1 MKIIYCHHAERDVD
15 NRKLRNQDDDITE
28 NGIKDA
34 ELVAARLAKQKITA
48 IYTSTFLR
56 CKKTA
61 QIINRELN
69 VPIYEEERFNEIGS
83 IEGEDWKAGI
93 TRHIQAIEN
102 ISDKFTDEDTIL
114 CVTSGIS
121 LSAFVCWNL
130 NDKPN
135 KNYPFMEAENC
146 SPIMFYAPN
155 KTKYRERFFGRLG
168 TALRYKKNKNYKL
181 VEPTQGELKSQL
193 KLELKHQTELM
204 QIFTNKL
211 RREHHL
217 NKLGELER
225 ARDLG
230 EIEIRKYLANRLALD
245 SIQLLKDIATTEGID
260 PQSIATN
267 TALDLNEERC
277 IENFTTFTERLFY
290 SDTNIQETLMLI
302 YSTLVSYINYNEINY
317 DDVLKSCEIMEQEQ
331 GNYLKGKYIYRIS

>member
-15 NRKLRNQDDDITE
+15 ERRLRSQDDDITE

-34 ELVAARLAKQKITA
+34 ELVATKLSRQKITA
-48 IYTSTFLR
+48 IYTSNFLR

-69 VPIYEEERFNEIGS
+69 VPIYEDERFNEIGS
-83 IEGEDWKAGI
+83 IEGEDWKAGL
-93 TRHIQAIEN
+93 TRHIDAIQN
-102 ISDKFTDEDTIL
+102 ISNKFNDEDTIL

-146 SPIMFYAPN
+146 SPIMFYGN
-155 KTKYRERFFGRLG
+155 SNIKFRERFFGRQG
-168 TALRYKKNKNYKL
+168 TALKYKKNKSYRL
-181 VEPTQGELKSQL
+181 IAPTSGELKSQL

-211 RREHHL
+211 RREHYL
-217 NKLGELER
+217 QKLGELER

-230 EIEIRKYLANRLALD
+230 EIEVRKFLASRLVID
-245 SIQLLKDIATTEGID
+245 SMQLIKDIAITEDID
-260 PQSIATN
+260 PNSIASN
-267 TALDLNEERC
+267 TALELSEERC

-290 SDTNIQETLMLI
+290 TDTNIQETLMLI
-302 YSTLVSYINYNEINY
+302 YSTLVSYLNYNEISY
-317 DDVLKSCEIMEQEQ
+317 DDTVKSCQIIEDEQ
-331 GNYLKGKYIYRIS
+331 GSFLKGKYIYKMN